1 MVAQPTRETEPQRP
15 DSGLQIA
22 CDHPTRTLPAIDLE
36 DLARRVLDGERCPWT
51 YVGIILTDHDQVHEL
66 NREYL
71 GHDYR
76 TDVLS
81 FLIDRTGDGLEGE
94 VYVDL
99 DTAAVNAV
107 RFGETYEREVAR
119 YVVHGLLHLAGHD
132 DATDSERESMRRLE
146 DRYLSS
152 VD

>member
-1 MVAQPTRETEPQRP
+1 MTGP
-15 DSGLQIA
+15 
-22 CDHPTRTLPAIDLE
+22 DHPEPDLLVECAHPDRTIPDADLAA
-36 DLARRVLDGERCPWT
+36 LARRVLESEGCTWT
-51 YVGIILTDHDQVHEL
+51 YVGIILADHDRVHEL

-81 FLIDRTGDGLEGE
+81 FLIDRTDDGLAGE

-99 DTAAVNAV
+99 DTAETNAAH
-107 RFGETYEREVAR
+107 FGEPYEREVAR

-132 DATDSERESMRRLE
+132 DATDAEREAMRRLE
-146 DRYLSS
+146 DGYLSS
-152 VD
+152 LD

>member
-1 MVAQPTRETEPQRP
+1 MGSLRHEKPSNP
-15 DSGLQIA
+15 DSGLLVT
-22 CDHPTRTLPAIDLE
+22 CVHPKRTLPDIDLE
-36 DLARRVLDGERCPWT
+36 GLARGVLESEHCAWS
-51 YVGIILTDHDQVHEL
+51 YVGIILTDHDRVHEL

-81 FLIDRTGDGLEGE
+81 FQIDQTEHGLEGE

-99 DTAAVNAV
+99 DTAEINAA
-107 RFGETYEREVAR
+107 RFGEHYEREVAR
-119 YVVHGLLHLAGHD
+119 YIVHGLLHLAGHD
-132 DATDSERESMRRLE
+132 DASDAEREAMRRLE
-146 DRYLSS
+146 DHYLST

>member
-1 MVAQPTRETEPQRP
+1 VTGPNQPEPDLLVECAHP
-15 DSGLQIA
+15 DRATPDVELA
-22 CDHPTRTLPAIDLE
+22 T
-36 DLARRVLDGERCPWT
+36 LARRVLEAEECPWS
-51 YVGIILTDHDQVHEL
+51 YVGIILADHDRVHEL
-66 NREYL
+66 NREFL

-81 FLIDRTGDGLEGE
+81 FLIDRSDAGLEGE

-99 DTAAVNAV
+99 DTAELNA
-107 RFGETYEREVAR
+107 RRYEEPYEREVAR

-132 DATDSERESMRRLE
+132 DSTEAGREAMRHLE

-152 VD
+152 LD

>member
-1 MVAQPTRETEPQRP
+1 MTHPNQPEPDLLVECAHPSRP
-15 DSGLQIA
+15 IPDV
-22 CDHPTRTLPAIDLE
+22 DLAS
-36 DLARRVLDGERCPWT
+36 LARRVLESEGCPWS
-51 YVGIILTDHDQVHEL
+51 YVGIILADHDRVHEL
-66 NREYL
+66 NRDFL

-81 FLIDRTGDGLEGE
+81 FPIDRTDAGLEGE

-99 DTAAVNAV
+99 DTAEVNA
-107 RFGETYEREVAR
+107 RRYGEPYEREVAR

-132 DATDSERESMRRLE
+132 DSTDAEREAMRHLE

-152 VD
+152 LD